1 MFVLV
6 VGGGRVGSHLAE
18 LLRQEGHEVKLVENR
33 PEILERLRGEV
44 PPEAI
49 VEGEMSSPSVL
60 EAAGIKRAN
69 VLAAVTS
76 EDEVN
81 LVITSLARFEFNVPR
96 IIARVNDPG
105 NAWMFTAQMGVDV
118 ALSQADILSNLIAEE
133 MSLGDM
139 MTLLKLRRGEYSV
152 VTEKL
157 LPGCPMQSQPLRDLP
172 LPEACVIAAVIRQGR
187 MLIPRG
193 DMRFQDGDEVLA
205 IVSDASLP
213 ALKQFFEPAAPTG

>member
-44 PPEAI
+44 PTEI
-49 VEGEMSSPSVL
+49 IFEGEMSSPSVL
-60 EAAGIKRAN
+60 EDAGIKRAN

-96 IIARVNDPG
+96 IIARVNDPS

-118 ALSQADILSNLIAEE
+118 ALNQAEILSNLIVEE

-157 LPGCPMQSQPLRDLP
+157 LPGSRMLHQPLRDLP

-193 DMRFQDGDEVLA
+193 DMRFQESDEVLA
-205 IVSDASLP
+205 IVNDASLSV
-213 ALKQFFEPAAPTG
+213 LKKLCEPG

>member
-44 PPEAI
+44 PTEI
-49 VEGEMSSPSVL
+49 IFEGEMSSPSVL
-60 EAAGIKRAN
+60 EDAGIKRAN

-96 IIARVNDPG
+96 IIARVNEDR
-105 NAWMFTAQMGVDV
+105 
-118 ALSQADILSNLIAEE
+118 
-133 MSLGDM
+133 
-139 MTLLKLRRGEYSV
+139 KSV
-152 VTEKL
+152 V
-157 LPGCPMQSQPLRDLP
+157 
-172 LPEACVIAAVIRQGR
+172 
-187 MLIPRG
+187 
-193 DMRFQDGDEVLA
+193 
-205 IVSDASLP
+205 
-213 ALKQFFEPAAPTG
+213 

>member
-6 VGGGRVGSHLAE
+6 VGGGRVGSHLAG
-18 LLRQEGHEVKLVENR
+18 LLLQEGHELKVVENR
-33 PEILERLRGEV
+33 PDILERLRPEL
-44 PPEAI
+44 PPEALC
-49 VEGEMSSPSVL
+49 EGEMSSPAVL

-69 VLAAVTS
+69 VLAAVTG

-81 LVITSLARFEFNVPR
+81 LVVASLARFEFNVPR
-96 IIARVNDPG
+96 VIARVNDPI

-118 ALSQADILSNLIAEE
+118 ALSQADILSSLIAEE

-157 LPGCPMQSQPLRDLP
+157 RPGSKMLRQPLRDLP
-172 LPEACVIAAVIRQGR
+172 LPEACVIAAVVRQGR

-193 DMRFQDGDEVLA
+193 DMRFQEGDEVLA
-205 IVSDASLP
+205 IVNDA
-213 ALKQFFEPAAPTG
+213 ALHLLKKLFEPG

>member
-44 PPEAI
+44 PAEAI
-49 VEGEMSSPSVL
+49 FVGEMSSPTVL

-118 ALSQADILSNLIAEE
+118 ALNQAEILSNLIAEE

-157 LPGCPMQSQPLRDLP
+157 LPGSKMLQQPLRDLP
-172 LPEACVIAAVIRQGR
+172 LPEACVIAAVVRQGR

-193 DMRFQDGDEVLA
+193 DMRFQDSDEVLA
-205 IVSDASLP
+205 IVNDAALP
-213 ALKQFFEPAAPTG
+213 LLKKLFEPG

>member
-6 VGGGRVGSHLAE
+6 VGGGRVGSHLAG

-44 PPEAI
+44 PAEI
-49 VEGEMSSPSVL
+49 IFEGEMSSPSVL
-60 EAAGIKRAN
+60 EAAGVKHAN

-81 LVITSLARFEFNVPR
+81 LVIASLARFEFNVPR
-96 IIARVNDPG
+96 VIARVNDPG

-118 ALSQADILSNLIAEE
+118 ALNQADILSNLIAEE

-139 MTLLKLRRGEYSV
+139 LTLLKLRRGEYSV

-157 LPGCPMQSQPLRDLP
+157 LPGSKMLEQPLRDLP
-172 LPEACVIAAVIRQGR
+172 LPEACVIATVIRQGR

-193 DMRFQDGDEVLA
+193 DMRFQEFDEVLA
-205 IVSDASLP
+205 IVGDDSLP
-213 ALKQFFEPAAPTG
+213 SLKRLFEPAGG

>member
-1 MFVLV
+1 
-6 VGGGRVGSHLAE
+6 
-18 LLRQEGHEVKLVENR
+18 
-33 PEILERLRGEV
+33 
-44 PPEAI
+44 
-49 VEGEMSSPSVL
+49 MSSPTVL

-96 IIARVNDPG
+96 VIARVNDPG

-118 ALSQADILSNLIAEE
+118 ALNQADILSNLIAEE

-139 MTLLKLRRGEYSV
+139 MTLLKLRRGEYSL

-157 LPGCPMQSQPLRDLP
+157 LAGSQMLSQPLRLLP
-172 LPEACVIAAVIRQGR
+172 LPEACVIATVIRQGR

-193 DMRFQDGDEVLA
+193 DMRFEAGDEVLA
-205 IVSDASLP
+205 IVGDASLA
-213 ALKQFFEPAAPTG
+213 ALKKFFEPG

>member
-6 VGGGRVGSHLAE
+6 VGGGRVGSHLAG
-18 LLRQEGHEVKLVENR
+18 LLRQEGHEIKLVENR
-33 PEILERLRGEV
+33 PDILERLRGEV
-44 PPEAI
+44 PPESI
-49 VEGEMSSPSVL
+49 YEGEMSSPSVL
-60 EAAGIKRAN
+60 EAAGVKRAN
-69 VLAAVTS
+69 VLAAVTG

-81 LVITSLARFEFNVPR
+81 LVVTSLARFEFNVPR
-96 IIARVNDPG
+96 VIARVNDPG

-118 ALSQADILSNLIAEE
+118 ALNQADILSNLIAEE

-157 LPGCPMQSQPLRDLP
+157 LPGSRMLSRPLRDQA
-172 LPEACVIAAVIRQGR
+172 LPEGCVIAAVIREGR

-193 DMRFQDGDEVLA
+193 EMLFQEGDEVLA
-205 IVSDASLP
+205 IVSDAALA
-213 ALKQFFEPAAPTG
+213 ALKKMFGPG